1 VAVARVFNPG
11 DIRCSSL
18 LDDAL
23 PTELVFFAPIAPFDD
38 DVATAPVADPVDPSM
53 PWALAGVPGNCAA
66 CLTCGMAGTSHWP
79 GCVGWPAAALLCQT
93 NPCLDVPRKSQ
104 KFWLSRA
111 RMTLA
116 RIETWRQSFDN
127 SRRVIC
133 AFPIT
138 AKINRKTRRERPSH
152 AHPRNSPSLFS
163 PNSFLP
169 STAFFE
175 SGSIVCQRRCRPKR
189 CSPSVP
195 AKCTVRPT

>member
-1 VAVARVFNPG
+1 M
-11 DIRCSSL
+11 RCSSL
-18 LDDAL
+18 LDAL

-38 DVATAPVADPVDPSM
+38 DVATAAVADPADPSM

-66 CLTCGMAGTSHWP
+66 CLTCGMAETSDWP
-79 GCVGWPAAALLCQT
+79 GCVGWPAAVLLCQT

-133 AFPIT
+133 PFP
-138 AKINRKTRRERPSH
+138 
-152 AHPRNSPSLFS
+152 SPPKSRARQGESDHHTPILAILLLSFPTLHFFSFNFSLSSVGLFVS
-163 PNSFLP
+163 DDAGPNAAVLP
-169 STAFFE
+169 
-175 SGSIVCQRRCRPKR
+175 CRQNEP
-189 CSPSVP
+189 
-195 AKCTVRPT
+195 